1 MATWNRIPMASHH
14 RGSIDVS
21 FLLFCDYTKLKYS
34 INTNRS
40 LSFTEENVSAVPPPP
55 LPLGSCGGAFTMYV
69 RGTTSA
75 TEVGRGEPDGRTAPP
90 PAPPPPRYR
99 GESDAAFTPSPPA
112 APSAN
117 SNAPPRDVSL
127 ALAHQT
133 KIRTLYTRRPP
144 STDDSDWEGSGHDTV
159 LRRRPE
165 HPHQRYL
172 DAFYDLASAQTRRA
186 EDEKADQ
193 ATNQPSTSKR
203 AARPKMGTNSRD
215 SMAQVRHMSGEL
227 TPTISEVYHE
237 RNIGLGLAPPLA
249 ELLLSEDSKT
259 EMRAASS
266 SENLLLQNLEKLGL
280 LGESSESEDRWCGGS
295 ASRPWLSAPPLDTD
309 IQSSDLTT
317 AEIIERK
324 NKFNKDIEPK
334 RKEENV
340 YELKPKDDAAGP
352 SGVEKRSV
360 SPFSELSRR
369 DEGDGRSI
377 ADSHSSYK
385 ALVLNPRTPYLP
397 EEGES
402 GISAGN
408 EGGKTH
414 PRVRRPP
421 VPRGR
426 PTYTTL
432 DFPPNKL

>member
-1 MATWNRIPMASHH
+1 MRTIFLATLFYITITF
-14 RGSIDVS
+14 SI
-21 FLLFCDYTKLKYS
+21 
-34 INTNRS
+34 
-40 LSFTEENVSAVPPPP
+40 TEESVSSVPPPP

-69 RGTTSA
+69 RGSTAS

-112 APSAN
+112 APPAPTS
-117 SNAPPRDVSL
+117 APPRDVSL

-144 STDDSDWEGSGHDTV
+144 SDDSDWESSGHDTV

-165 HPHQRYL
+165 HAHARYL
-172 DAFYDLASAQTRRA
+172 DAFYDLASAQPRRS
-186 EDEKADQ
+186 EEEKTEPAI
-193 ATNQPSTSKR
+193 AQPSTSKR
-203 AARPKMGTNSRD
+203 APRPKMGTSSRD

-249 ELLLSEDSKT
+249 ELLLAEESKT

-280 LGESSESEDRWCGGS
+280 LGDASENEERWCGTNS
-295 ASRPWLSAPPLDTD
+295 SRPWLSAPPLETD
-309 IQSSDLTT
+309 MQGSDLTT
-317 AEIIERK
+317 AEIIERQT
-324 NKFNKDIEPK
+324 KFKKDAEPK
-334 RKEENV
+334 RKEENA
-340 YELKPKDDAAGP
+340 YELKPKEETPGP
-352 SGVEKRSV
+352 SGIEKRSV
-360 SPFSELSRR
+360 SPFSEMSRR

-385 ALVLNPRTPYLP
+385 ALVLSPRTPYLP
-397 EEGES
+397 EEGEPS
-402 GISAGN
+402 ISSAA

-414 PRVRRPP
+414 PRPRRPP
-421 VPRGR
+421 VPRTR

-432 DFPPNKL
+432 DFPPSK

>member
-1 MATWNRIPMASHH
+1 
-14 RGSIDVS
+14 
-21 FLLFCDYTKLKYS
+21 
-34 INTNRS
+34 
-40 LSFTEENVSAVPPPP
+40 
-55 LPLGSCGGAFTMYV
+55 MYV
-69 RGTTSA
+69 RGA
-75 TEVGRGEPDGRTAPP
+75 GEVGRGEPDGRTAPV
-90 PAPPPPRYR
+90 PPPPRYR

-112 APSAN
+112 APQTST
-117 SNAPPRDVSL
+117 PPRDVSL

-144 STDDSDWEGSGHDTV
+144 STDDSDWESSGHDTV

-172 DAFYDLASAQTRRA
+172 DAFYDLASSSSRRE
-186 EDEKADQ
+186 EDKTDP
-193 ATNQPSTSKR
+193 TNQPSTSKR
-203 AARPKMGTNSRD
+203 APRPKMGTNSRD

-249 ELLLSEDSKT
+249 ELLLAEDSKT

-280 LGESSESEDRWCGGS
+280 LGDASESDERWCNKN
-295 ASRPWLSAPPLDTD
+295 RPWLTTAPLETE
-309 IQSSDLTT
+309 IQNSDLTT
-317 AEIIERK
+317 VEIIERK
-324 NKFNKDIEPK
+324 SKFKKDELK
-334 RKEENV
+334 RKEENA
-340 YELKPKDDAAGP
+340 YDLKPKEEAPGP
-352 SGVEKRSV
+352 SGIEKRSV

-385 ALVLNPRTPYLP
+385 ALVLNPRTPFLS
-397 EEGES
+397 EEGE
-402 GISAGN
+402 GVSA

-414 PRVRRPP
+414 PRARRPP
-421 VPRGR
+421 VPRTR

>member
-1 MATWNRIPMASHH
+1 MS
-14 RGSIDVS
+14 S
-21 FLLFCDYTKLKYS
+21 
-34 INTNRS
+34 
-40 LSFTEENVSAVPPPP
+40 VPPPP

-69 RGTTSA
+69 RGGGGGSGEA
-75 TEVGRGEPDGRTAPP
+75 GRGEPDGRTA

-112 APSAN
+112 APPAPT
-117 SNAPPRDVSL
+117 PPRDVSL

-144 STDDSDWEGSGHDTV
+144 SDDSDWEGSGHDTV
-159 LRRRPE
+159 LRRRPDTGGI
-165 HPHQRYL
+165 PHRYL
-172 DAFYDLASAQTRRA
+172 DAFYDLGGGGGEEQLSTPAQPS
-186 EDEKADQ
+186 
-193 ATNQPSTSKR
+193 QPSTSKR
-203 AARPKMGTNSRD
+203 TPRPKMGTSARD
-215 SMAQVRHMSGEL
+215 PMSQVRHMSGEL

-249 ELLLSEDSKT
+249 ELLLAEESKT

-280 LGESSESEDRWCGGS
+280 LGDASESEDRWCS
-295 ASRPWLSAPPLDTD
+295 ANTSRPWLSAPPLETD
-309 IQSSDLTT
+309 IQGSDLTT

-324 NKFNKDIEPK
+324 TKFKRDVEPK
-334 RKEENV
+334 RKEENA
-340 YELKPKDDAAGP
+340 YELKPKEENPGP
-352 SGVEKRSV
+352 SGIEKRSV

-385 ALVLNPRTPYLP
+385 ALVLNPRPPYLP
-397 EEGES
+397 EEAEAGA
-402 GISAGN
+402 SAV

-414 PRVRRPP
+414 PRARRPP
-421 VPRGR
+421 APRTR

-432 DFPPNKL
+432 DFPPNNKL

>member
-1 MATWNRIPMASHH
+1 MNYLTWYEICNI
-14 RGSIDVS
+14 
-21 FLLFCDYTKLKYS
+21 
-34 INTNRS
+34 
-40 LSFTEENVSAVPPPP
+40 TEESVSSVPPPP

-69 RGTTSA
+69 RGSTS
-75 TEVGRGEPDGRTAPP
+75 EVGRGEPDGRTAPP

-112 APSAN
+112 APPQTTST
-117 SNAPPRDVSL
+117 PPRDVSL

-144 STDDSDWEGSGHDTV
+144 STDDSDWESSGHDTV

-165 HPHQRYL
+165 HSHQRYL
-172 DAFYDLASAQTRRA
+172 DAFYDLAASTRRN
-186 EDEKADQ
+186 DEEKTDSM
-193 ATNQPSTSKR
+193 NQPSTSKR
-203 AARPKMGTNSRD
+203 TSRQKMGGSRD

-249 ELLLSEDSKT
+249 ELLLAEDSKT

-280 LGESSESEDRWCGGS
+280 LGDSSESDERWCSNNG
-295 ASRPWLSAPPLDTD
+295 SRPWLSAAPLETD

-317 AEIIERK
+317 AEIIELK
-324 NKFNKDIEPK
+324 TKFKKEEPK

-340 YELKPKDDAAGP
+340 YELKPKEEAGP
-352 SGVEKRSV
+352 SGIEKRSV

-397 EEGES
+397 EEGEP
-402 GISAGN
+402 GISGN
-408 EGGKTH
+408 TEGGKTH

-421 VPRGR
+421 VPRNR
-426 PTYTTL
+426 PAYTTL
-432 DFPPNKL
+432 DFPSNK

>member
-1 MATWNRIPMASHH
+1 MPKINIYLKIWKRFWCIL
-14 RGSIDVS
+14 GS
-21 FLLFCDYTKLKYS
+21 LYKKYHNLYS
-34 INTNRS
+34 I
-40 LSFTEENVSAVPPPP
+40 TEESVSSVPPPP

-69 RGTTSA
+69 RGSTAS

-112 APSAN
+112 APSAPT
-117 SNAPPRDVSL
+117 NAPPRDVSL

-144 STDDSDWEGSGHDTV
+144 SDDSDWESSGHDTV

-165 HPHQRYL
+165 HSHARYL
-172 DAFYDLASAQTRRA
+172 DAFYDLASAQPRRS
-186 EDEKADQ
+186 EEEKTEQ
-193 ATNQPSTSKR
+193 TLTQPSTSKR
-203 AARPKMGTNSRD
+203 TPRPKMGTSSRD

-249 ELLLSEDSKT
+249 ELLLAEESKT

-280 LGESSESEDRWCGGS
+280 LGDASENEERWCGTNS
-295 ASRPWLSAPPLDTD
+295 SRPWLSAPPLETD
-309 IQSSDLTT
+309 VQGSDLTT
-317 AEIIERK
+317 AEIIERQT
-324 NKFNKDIEPK
+324 KFKKDAEPK
-334 RKEENV
+334 RKDENA
-340 YELKPKDDAAGP
+340 YELKPKEETPGP
-352 SGVEKRSV
+352 SGIEKRSV
-360 SPFSELSRR
+360 SPFSEMSRR

-385 ALVLNPRTPYLP
+385 ALVLSPRAPYLP
-397 EEGES
+397 EESETS
-402 GISAGN
+402 LNAGN
-408 EGGKTH
+408 SGVAVEGGKTH
-414 PRVRRPP
+414 PRPRRPP
-421 VPRGR
+421 VPRTR

-432 DFPPNKL
+432 DFPPTK

>member
-1 MATWNRIPMASHH
+1 M
-14 RGSIDVS
+14 
-21 FLLFCDYTKLKYS
+21 
-34 INTNRS
+34 
-40 LSFTEENVSAVPPPP
+40 PPPP

-69 RGTTSA
+69 RGSTSN

-112 APSAN
+112 AAPST
-117 SNAPPRDVSL
+117 STAPQRDVSL

-144 STDDSDWEGSGHDTV
+144 STDDSDWESSGHDTV

-165 HPHQRYL
+165 HTRYL
-172 DAFYDLASAQTRRA
+172 DAFYDLASAQPRRT
-186 EDEKADQ
+186 EEEKPDPAL
-193 ATNQPSTSKR
+193 NQPSTSKR
-203 AARPKMGTNSRD
+203 ATRSKIGSSSRD

-249 ELLLSEDSKT
+249 ELLLAEESKT

-280 LGESSESEDRWCGGS
+280 LGDTSENEERWCS
-295 ASRPWLSAPPLDTD
+295 SNTSRPWLSAPPLETD
-309 IQSSDLTT
+309 VQGSDLTT
-317 AEIIERK
+317 AEIIERQT
-324 NKFNKDIEPK
+324 KFKKDEPK
-334 RKEENV
+334 RKEENA
-340 YELKPKDDAAGP
+340 YELKPKEETPGP
-352 SGVEKRSV
+352 SGIEKRSV

-397 EEGES
+397 EEGE
-402 GISAGN
+402 AVALKPVA

-414 PRVRRPP
+414 PRPRRPP
-421 VPRGR
+421 VPRTR
-426 PTYTTL
+426 PAYTTL
-432 DFPPNKL
+432 DFPPNK